1 MSEHEQFAEDLALYA
16 MGALEAAERVAL
28 EKHLNQCAACRRE
41 LQELQRDTALLALS
55 VPSHTAPP
63 QAHQRFMSAIA
74 AQPRAVQRQEGRE
87 WRMWIPSMAAVA
99 VAVAIVIGLWRH
111 NIDLQRELTDLQ
123 KSNVQQQEQLRSANE
138 VLATLTDPDATRFT
152 LTAIPARPQPQ
163 GKVIYAHNRRS
174 LIFLASNMPALP
186 PQKAYELWL
195 IPASGAPIPA
205 GVFKPD
211 AKGSATVVNPP
222 LPAGVEAKTFAV
234 TVEPDGGSAAP
245 TSQPILVASGG

>member
-1 MSEHEQFAEDLALYA
+1 MSVHEQFAEDLALYA
-16 MGALEAAERVAL
+16 MGALEVAERVAL
-28 EKHLNQCAACRRE
+28 EKHLNECAACRRE

-63 QAHQRFMSAIA
+63 QARQRLMSAIA
-74 AQPRAVQRQEGRE
+74 AEPRAAQTQERRKWG
-87 WRMWIPSMAAVA
+87 MWIPSMAAAA
-99 VAVAIVIGLWRH
+99 VAVVVIGLWWH
-111 NIDLQRELTDLQ
+111 NIDLQRQLTDLQ
-123 KSNVQQQEQLRSANE
+123 KNYSQQQEQLRSANE

-152 LTAIPARPQPQ
+152 LTTIPARPQPQ
-163 GKVIYAHNRRS
+163 GKVIYARNRRS

-195 IPASGAPIPA
+195 IPTSGAPVPA

-234 TVEPDGGSAAP
+234 TVEPDSGSAAP
-245 TSQPILVASGG
+245 TSQPIMVGSGG